1 MNWLWG
7 VLNHQYH
14 YNMTP
19 KEYLSKKNFCVLPWI
34 GVYVQPDGRVQNC
47 AVTKNPL
54 GNINDQPLEDI
65 LLGNTN
71 QEIKKDM
78 LSDVFHHGCDQCYT
92 LEKNQKHSMDS
103 VSNRVWY
110 LKTLYDKDLAV
121 FDDAKNYVPKMLDLR
136 WKNTCNFACVYCG
149 PDLSSLWASELN
161 LPQKI
166 SDDPLKDSLE
176 YIYTHLDTVNHVYL
190 AGGEPLLIKEN
201 LVLLDKMY
209 KINPN
214 VSIRINT
221 NLSILNNDIYNAL
234 KRFKNVHWTVSVDN
248 IGEEFEYVRYGG
260 NWATFVENLHQLR
273 KDFDKINFNSVWFIL
288 NATGIFDYIDFVLDQ
303 GFHEN
308 SIIVNPLEYPAH
320 WHVNNLPE
328 ETLEQI
334 RSKIKSKLD
343 KTNPIYSLYN
353 SLNLM
358 LNYTNIPHKKN
369 INATFASLDELDKRR
384 KLNSRAIFKDLYKE
398 ENHGKTI

>member
-1 MNWLWG
+1 MR
-7 VLNHQYH
+7 YH
-14 YNMTP
+14 WDVQNQQCHCDMTP

-65 LLGNTN
+65 LLGHTN
-71 QEIKKDM
+71 QDIKKDM
-78 LSDVFHHGCDQCYT
+78 LSDVFHHGCEQCYN
-92 LEKNQKHSMDS
+92 LEKNQKNNMEQ

-121 FDDAKNYVPKMLDLR
+121 FDNSKNYVPKMLDLR

-149 PDLSSLWASELN
+149 PDLSSQWASELN

-166 SDDPLKDSLE
+166 SNSALNDSLE
-176 YIYTHLDTVNHVYL
+176 YIYNHLDTVNHLYL

-209 KINPN
+209 NINPEIN
-214 VSIRINT
+214 IRINT
-221 NLSILNNDIYNAL
+221 NLSIINNEIYNLL
-234 KRFKNVHWTVSVDN
+234 KKFKNVQWTVSIDN
-248 IGEEFEYVRYGG
+248 IGEEFEYVRYGS
-260 NWATFVENLHQLR
+260 NWTTFVKNLNQLQT
-273 KDFDKINFNSVWFIL
+273 DFDKINFNSVWFIL
-288 NATGIFDYIDFVLDQ
+288 NATGIFDYIDFILDQ

-308 SIIVNPLEYPAH
+308 SIIINPLDYPKY
-320 WHVNNLPE
+320 WHINNLSE
-328 ETLEQI
+328 KTLDQI
-334 RSKIKSKLD
+334 RIKIKNKL
-343 KTNPIYSLYN
+343 TTPNPIYSLYN

-358 LNYTNIPHKKN
+358 LNYTEMPHKKN
-369 INATFASLDELDKRR
+369 ITATFAHLDELDKRR
-384 KLNSRAIFKDLYKE
+384 GLNSRAIFKDLYKE